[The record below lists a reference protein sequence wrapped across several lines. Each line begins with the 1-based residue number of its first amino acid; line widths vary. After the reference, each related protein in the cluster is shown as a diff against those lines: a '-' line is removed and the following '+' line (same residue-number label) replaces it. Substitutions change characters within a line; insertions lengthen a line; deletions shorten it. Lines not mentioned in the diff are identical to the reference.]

1 MDGRVVS
8 YWLGHRA
15 ALPGNSRQLCSG
27 FEEQWGVMGHARREP
42 TLMDETDA
50 PEIPQSQ
57 FDRAELLLH
66 FLEEAE
72 VSPLDMLDAMASAGL
87 KLVPDTDG
95 ECSGEYYGVLKKAI
109 RADKAPLN

>member
-1 MDGRVVS
+1 MSHAGRES
-8 YWLGHRA
+8 I
-15 ALPGNSRQLCSG
+15 
-27 FEEQWGVMGHARREP
+27 
-42 TLMDETDA
+42 LMNETDA

-87 KLVPDTDG
+87 KLVLDPHG

>member
-1 MDGRVVS
+1 MS
-8 YWLGHRA
+8 YAGSER
-15 ALPGNSRQLCSG
+15 P
-27 FEEQWGVMGHARREP
+27 
-42 TLMDETDA
+42 LMDETDA
-50 PEIPQSQ
+50 PDVPESQ

-72 VSPLDMLDAMASAGL
+72 VSPLDVLDALASAGL
-87 KLVPDTDG
+87 KLVPDPNG